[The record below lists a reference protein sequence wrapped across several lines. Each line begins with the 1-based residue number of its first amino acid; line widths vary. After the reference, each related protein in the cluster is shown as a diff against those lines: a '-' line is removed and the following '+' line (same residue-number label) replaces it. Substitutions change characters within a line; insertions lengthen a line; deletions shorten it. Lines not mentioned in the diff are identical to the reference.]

1 MVTPGVVG
9 TVEYDHELDVR
20 GKVCPMPVLETRKKL
35 EEMDEGEVLKVV
47 GDYPPAKD
55 NIRRFAEEHGHEV
68 LEVEEEDDR
77 FVIYIRKGG

>member
-1 MVTPGVVG
+1 M
-9 TVEYDHELDVR
+9 VEYDEELDVR

-35 EEMDEGEVLKVV
+35 EEMSEGEVLKVI

-55 NIRRFAEEHGHEV
+55 NIRRFAEENGHEV
-68 LEVEEEDDR
+68 LDVEDKGDH